1 MNQDPFVWRP
11 GPQVRAKAR
20 LTAFLDQCELE
31 TFESLRQRSVDDVAW
46 FTEQVLRFL
55 RIDFDPPYQEILDR
69 SLGPEWPRW
78 CVGGGLNISRMCVD
92 RHRESRASEPA
103 VIWEGEGGETQTLT
117 YGALA
122 EAIEECAA
130 GLRTLGLGKGAAIGL
145 HLPMVPET
153 AIALL
158 AIARIGG
165 IVVPLFSGF
174 GADAIE
180 TRLRDVGAAALV
192 TFDAFPRRGKPVPG
206 KPVADRACSNLPGL
220 RHIIVVTRHGLAVG
234 MDQDRDLTWDELLTK
249 GRDADA
255 TLRFPEPIGADE
267 PLTVIYSSG
276 TSGKPKGILH
286 THCSFPIKAAQ
297 DMSFGTDVGEGT
309 RILWITDIG
318 WMMGPWLI
326 YGGLLLGGTIVLYDG
341 APDYPEPNR
350 IWSLCE
356 RHNVEVLGVSPTLVR
371 ALMAHGELTE
381 PRPPAPSSLRILAST
396 GEPWTERPW
405 RWLFERIGQGRLPI
419 VNYSGGTEIA
429 GGILMGN
436 PLLPM
441 KPCSFPAPCPGI
453 DADVMDEN
461 GNAVREGV
469 GELVIRQPWIGIAR
483 GFWRDPEEYLKTYWS
498 RWPGVWVHG
507 DWSRIDEDGHWFIPG
522 RSDDT
527 LNVGGR
533 RIGPAEIESALVSE
547 GGILEAAVVEV
558 PDESSG
564 TAMIGF
570 CVPIPPVPDR
580 DELAAG
586 LRERVGTALGKPL
599 RPKKVVLVPQLPKTR
614 SGKVMRRVVRAAWMG
629 EDFGDVSSLANPEA
643 AEAIREAGAARG
655 TAE

>member
-1 MNQDPFVWRP
+1 MRRRPSYP
-11 GPQVRAKAR
+11 GPGKRG
-20 LTAFLDQCELE
+20 
-31 TFESLRQRSVDDVAW
+31 QRSGSTFRW
-46 FTEQVLRFL
+46 SRRQPWRFWL
-55 RIDFDPPYQEILDR
+55 
-69 SLGPEWPRW
+69 SLGSVGSSLHCSQGSVPTRSKPGSGTSVPR
-78 CVGGGLNISRMCVD
+78 
-92 RHRESRASEPA
+92 P
-103 VIWEGEGGETQTLT
+103 
-117 YGALA
+117 
-122 EAIEECAA
+122 
-130 GLRTLGLGKGAAIGL
+130 
-145 HLPMVPET
+145 
-153 AIALL
+153 
-158 AIARIGG
+158 
-165 IVVPLFSGF
+165 
-174 GADAIE
+174 
-180 TRLRDVGAAALV
+180 LV
-192 TFDAFPRRGKPVPG
+192 TFDLFPRRGKPVAG
-206 KPVADRACSNLPGL
+206 KPVADRACSSLPDL
-220 RHIIVVTRHGLAVG
+220 RHIIVVTREGSGDG
-234 MDQDRDLTWDELLTK
+234 MDHGRDLSWDELLTR

-255 TLRFPEPIGADE
+255 SLRLAEPMGADE

-276 TSGKPKGILH
+276 TSGKPKGIVH

-297 DMSFGTDVGEGT
+297 DMAFGTDVGEGT

-341 APDYPEPNR
+341 APDYPKPNR
-350 IWSLCE
+350 LWSLCE

-371 ALMAHGELTE
+371 ALMAHGELAE

-405 RWLFERIGQGRLPI
+405 RWLFERIGRKRLPI

-453 DADVMDEN
+453 DADIMDEN
-461 GNAVREGV
+461 GNTVSEGV
-469 GELVIRQPWIGIAR
+469 GELVIRQPWIGMAR
-483 GFWRDPEEYLKTYWS
+483 GFWRDPEEYLETYWS

-533 RIGPAEIESALVSE
+533 RIGPAEIESALVSD

-580 DELAAG
+580 DALAAG

-599 RPKKVVLVPQLPKTR
+599 RPKRVVLVPQLPKTR

-629 EDFGDVSSLANPEA
+629 EDFGDVSSLENPEA
-643 AEAIREAGAARG
+643 AEAIREARAARG